1 MIHSY
6 TKLLALIYFK
16 NQADKYDLTELCSIL
31 GLTHSQLDNLLRILF
46 EENLLKYNRFDE
58 MCISKKGL
66 DYLERNHATNNEY
79 KSSNMS
85 LSIIN
90 EEKAKPIDYI
100 YIPKDFN
107 KKT

>member
-31 GLTHSQLDNLLRILF
+31 GLTHSQLDNLLLILF

-58 MCISKKGL
+58 MCISKI
-66 DYLERNHATNNEY
+66 
-79 KSSNMS
+79 
-85 LSIIN
+85 SIIN